1 MRKFLF
7 ILIQILLLP
16 IGFMSYVFVVVYCL
30 VKAKKYNNISIT
42 ALTPLSARYILHEL
56 NFREDHIAKLILENM
71 PTIYMP
77 AVKTCYFPLVLGM
90 KITGYVPSL
99 LKYSLDNNDS
109 PLAFVNSRTEFFDR
123 VFLENILEVPQIVI
137 MGAGFDTRAFKFAYA
152 TQAHFFEIDLSNTQK
167 FKKDILDKFHI
178 PTEQI
183 TFIPVDFNIEDW
195 IKKLIGQGFDSSKK
209 TIFLWEGVTLY
220 LTEDVVK
227 KTIFEIAKIA
237 SKDSVFAF
245 DLYGKSF
252 VKQYDKMKVKKVM
265 TEHVVF
271 GINLR
276 EDNFEALEDLIKDT
290 GFTITEYRYIG
301 KETSKKGYF
310 SVDISCT
317 KIY

>member
-7 ILIQILLLP
+7 ILIQIILLP
-16 IGFMSYVFVVVYCL
+16 IGFTSYIFVVAYCL
-30 VKAKKYNNISIT
+30 IKAKKYNNISIT

-56 NFREDHIAKLILENM
+56 NFREDPIAKLILENM
-71 PTIYMP
+71 PTVYMP

-99 LKYSLDNNDS
+99 LKYSSDNNES

-123 VFLENILEVPQIVI
+123 VFLENILEVSQVVI
-137 MGAGFDTRAFKFAYA
+137 MGAGFDTRAFKFSYNP
-152 TQAHFFEIDLSNTQK
+152 QVHFFEIDLSNTQK
-167 FKKDILDKFHI
+167 FKRDILKKFQI

-183 TFIPVDFNIEDW
+183 SFIPVDFNIEDW
-195 IKKLIGQGFDSSKK
+195 TKKLITQGFDLSKK

-220 LTEDVVK
+220 LTEDVVR
-227 KTIFEIAKIA
+227 KTISEIGKIA

-245 DLYGKSF
+245 DLYGTSF
-252 VKQYDKMKVKKVM
+252 VKKYDTMKAKKVM

-276 EDNFEALEDLIKDT
+276 EENFEALEDLIKDT
-290 GFTITEYRYIG
+290 GFIITEYRYIG

-310 SVDISCT
+310 SVDITCT
-317 KIY
+317 KL